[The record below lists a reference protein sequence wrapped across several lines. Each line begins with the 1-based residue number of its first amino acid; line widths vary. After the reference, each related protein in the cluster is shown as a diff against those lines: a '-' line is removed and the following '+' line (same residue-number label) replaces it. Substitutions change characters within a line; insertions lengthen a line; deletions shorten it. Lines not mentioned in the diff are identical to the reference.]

1 MSTRTGSLLGLSAFL
16 FSAIVPVQAASE
28 AASDGTG
35 DGSRMIISGFIPK
48 IWPAVIF
55 TVLYLLSGTLHW
67 IHWFRTG
74 RPRYMLTLT
83 ISMYTMAIGFIF
95 RIIYTQGDNIY
106 SIPWYSLQSIFTLL
120 SPCAFLAVDYVLL
133 RKLAESLGEET
144 AKDCLFVKSSII
156 VKLFVWS
163 DVITFLVQA
172 SGAGMEVNA
181 DMSEL
186 GSNIAMA
193 GLIIQILSFIFFTI
207 LLIRFGWRARTAHP
221 HIWKIGAGESIWADF
236 GFFKIT
242 PFHDWRILWSVM
254 CLTSVAIIIR
264 CIFRIVEFK
273 GGYRGYVMMH
283 EGFFYL
289 LDSLP
294 LWLAM
299 SLYAWLWPTRLS
311 PVARNNSMPY
321 VMQPL
326 NDDGKGA
333 AIHSSRSVV

>member
-1 MSTRTGSLLGLSAFL
+1 MSIRTGSLLSICACLLA
-16 FSAIVPVQAASE
+16 AIVPVQAARLDE
-28 AASDGTG
+28 NG
-35 DGSRMIISGFIPK
+35 DPLIIAGFIPK
-48 IWPAVIF
+48 IWPAVLF
-55 TVLYLLSGTLHW
+55 AALYFLSGTLHW

-83 ISMYTMAIGFIF
+83 ISMYTMAMGFVF

-133 RKLAESLGEET
+133 RKLSESLGDEV
-144 AKDCLFVKSSII
+144 AKDCLWLKSSII

-163 DVITFLVQA
+163 DVITFFVQA
-172 SGAGMEVNA
+172 SGSGLEVNEDMA
-181 DMSEL
+181 DI
-186 GSNIAMA
+186 GSNIALA
-193 GLIIQILSFIFFTI
+193 GLIIQILSFALFT
-207 LLIRFGWRARTAHP
+207 LLMLRFGWRARSMHP
-221 HIWKIGAGESIWADF
+221 EIWKIGTGEGVWSTF

-242 PFHDWRILWSVM
+242 PFHNWRLLWSVM
-254 CLTSVAIIIR
+254 CLTSVAIIVR

-299 SLYAWLWPTRLS
+299 SLYAWLWPTRLV
-311 PVARNNSMPY
+311 PVTSSTSLPY

-326 NDDGKGA
+326 NDEGKMA